1 MKSVNWEMWKAVLD
15 YRLCLKCKV
24 MHGQIYD
31 MKSTPNPSPPLHPYC
46 RCRIEAMDAIAAG
59 NGTKDGAGGADIWL
73 KVNGQLPPN
82 YISYKDAIKAG
93 WKKNLGNLS
102 QVVPG
107 KMLARGRY
115 WNRNGHLPQKQ
126 GRIWY
131 EADINYKYGYR
142 GDDRILYSNDGLIFV
157 TYDHYMTFIE
167 II

>member
-73 KVNGQLPPN
+73 KVNG
-82 YISYKDAIKAG
+82 
-93 WKKNLGNLS
+93 
-102 QVVPG
+102 
-107 KMLARGRY
+107 
-115 WNRNGHLPQKQ
+115 HLPQKQ

-167 II
+167 IV